1 MRGIF
6 LFLVLAI
13 FGNGS
18 ANADYIPGRVR
29 AHVMADMKVEVAR
42 GVFLGMRLLKISL
55 NYEDGRPQPV
65 SFSVTAKADASPVTL
80 KINEVRKSECGSLY
94 EAIAPGQAASR
105 FLLELKDD
113 SKERCQDLPASRW
126 VAQITLKE
134 ADGNESYA
142 R

>member
-1 MRGIF
+1 MLF

-80 KINEVRKSECGSLY
+80 KINEVRKSSNSFSFFISELSIIKFSCFFFHTFHSDK
-94 EAIAPGQAASR
+94 
-105 FLLELKDD
+105 LL
-113 SKERCQDLPASRW
+113 S
-126 VAQITLKE
+126 
-134 ADGNESYA
+134 
-142 R
+142 